1 MKARLS
7 LTCLACMS
15 VLLVSCGSK
24 STPTAPVDPVDY
36 VISGSAD
43 SVETGFS
50 VDDEVRLYVTGQPAG
65 TYAYGGVAKF
75 RARPG
80 DVLTVQ
86 AVDTCQGQY
95 YLSALWIHRG
105 QTAQQITPGVAN
117 CSVSTVPCI
126 ATVDCAAPDR
136 IFLQMS
142 YTLP

>member
-24 STPTAPVDPVDY
+24 SAPTAPVELVDY

-43 SVETGFS
+43 STETGFG
-50 VDDEVRLYVTGQPAG
+50 VDDEVNFYATGQFVG
-65 TYAYGGVAKF
+65 TSAGGVARF

-80 DVLTVQ
+80 DILTVQ

-95 YLSALWIHRG
+95 YLGALWIHRG